1 MPLIIV
7 RNDITHMQVDAI
19 VNAANPSLLG
29 GGGVDGA
36 IHRAAGPGLLAECR
50 TLGGCRVGE
59 AKLTGGYNLPSRYVI
74 HTVGP
79 VWQGGSRG
87 EAQALA
93 ACYRNALQLAIARGF
108 ETVAFP
114 LISAGVYGYPRAEA
128 FQVATG
134 TIQAFLQQQELH
146 VYLVLFDRDSFV
158 IGAQRYRDIAAYI
171 DDCYAGAHSD
181 PRAQQRR
188 RAALLK
194 CAPAESAPLCAPSAA
209 SFPAAAAEPPAAAY
223 PGLRAALR
231 RLDESFTQ
239 MLLRKID
246 ESGMTDAQCY
256 KRANIS
262 RKLFSKIRSDPHYRP
277 SKPTALAFAIAL
289 QLPLEETRSL
299 LAKAGF
305 ALSHASVA
313 DIIVEYF
320 IFHGNYD
327 ILQINEALFA
337 FDQSLLGC

>member
-114 LISAGVYGYPRAEA
+114 LISAGGVRLPPGAEA

-171 DDCYAGAHSD
+171 DDCYSGAHSD
-181 PRAQQRR
+181 PTG
-188 RAALLK
+188 
-194 CAPAESAPLCAPSAA
+194 
-209 SFPAAAAEPPAAAY
+209 PAAAAGRTAEVC
-223 PGLRAALR
+223 PGGERAAVRPQRGFL
-231 RLDESFTQ
+231 
-239 MLLRKID
+239 
-246 ESGMTDAQCY
+246 SGRSG
-256 KRANIS
+256 RAPRSRIS
-262 RKLFSKIRSDPHYRP
+262 GPARGAAP
-277 SKPTALAFAIAL
+277 
-289 QLPLEETRSL
+289 
-299 LAKAGF
+299 AG
-305 ALSHASVA
+305 
-313 DIIVEYF
+313 
-320 IFHGNYD
+320 
-327 ILQINEALFA
+327 
-337 FDQSLLGC
+337 

>member
-19 VNAANPSLLG
+19 VNAANPSLFG

-134 TIQAFLQQQELH
+134 TIQAFLQQQELPRLSGA
-146 VYLVLFDRDSFV
+146 VRPGLLCDRRPALP
-158 IGAQRYRDIAAYI
+158 GHCRLHRRLLCRRPQRPT
-171 DDCYAGAHSD
+171 G
-181 PRAQQRR
+181 QQRR

-209 SFPAAAAEPPAAAY
+209 SFPAAAAEPPRSRISGPARGAA
-223 PGLRAALR
+223 P
-231 RLDESFTQ
+231 
-239 MLLRKID
+239 
-246 ESGMTDAQCY
+246 
-256 KRANIS
+256 
-262 RKLFSKIRSDPHYRP
+262 
-277 SKPTALAFAIAL
+277 
-289 QLPLEETRSL
+289 
-299 LAKAGF
+299 AG
-305 ALSHASVA
+305 
-313 DIIVEYF
+313 
-320 IFHGNYD
+320 
-327 ILQINEALFA
+327 
-337 FDQSLLGC
+337 

>member
-114 LISAGVYGYPRAEA
+114 LISAGVRLPPGRAFRWPPDNPGLFA
-128 FQVATG
+128 AAGAARLSGAVRPDSFVSASATG
-134 TIQAFLQQQELH
+134 TLPPTSTTAMWRPQRPTGERRGPLQAGGRFL
-146 VYLVLFDRDSFV
+146 
-158 IGAQRYRDIAAYI
+158 
-171 DDCYAGAHSD
+171 
-181 PRAQQRR
+181 
-188 RAALLK
+188 
-194 CAPAESAPLCAPSAA
+194 
-209 SFPAAAAEPPAAAY
+209 
-223 PGLRAALR
+223 
-231 RLDESFTQ
+231 
-239 MLLRKID
+239 
-246 ESGMTDAQCY
+246 
-256 KRANIS
+256 
-262 RKLFSKIRSDPHYRP
+262 
-277 SKPTALAFAIAL
+277 
-289 QLPLEETRSL
+289 
-299 LAKAGF
+299 
-305 ALSHASVA
+305 
-313 DIIVEYF
+313 
-320 IFHGNYD
+320 
-327 ILQINEALFA
+327 
-337 FDQSLLGC
+337 

>member
-74 HTVGP
+74 HTVGAGLAGRQ
-79 VWQGGSRG
+79 QGRG
-87 EAQALA
+87 AGPGRLLPQRA
-93 ACYRNALQLAIARGF
+93 AAGHARGF

-114 LISAGVYGYPRAEA
+114 LISAGGVRLPPGAEA

-171 DDCYAGAHSD
+171 DDCYSGAHSD
-181 PRAQQRR
+181 PTG
-188 RAALLK
+188 
-194 CAPAESAPLCAPSAA
+194 
-209 SFPAAAAEPPAAAY
+209 PAAAAGRTAEVC
-223 PGLRAALR
+223 PGGERAAVRPQRGFL
-231 RLDESFTQ
+231 
-239 MLLRKID
+239 
-246 ESGMTDAQCY
+246 SGRSG
-256 KRANIS
+256 RAPRSRIS
-262 RKLFSKIRSDPHYRP
+262 GPARGAAP
-277 SKPTALAFAIAL
+277 
-289 QLPLEETRSL
+289 
-299 LAKAGF
+299 AG
-305 ALSHASVA
+305 
-313 DIIVEYF
+313 
-320 IFHGNYD
+320 
-327 ILQINEALFA
+327 
-337 FDQSLLGC
+337 